1 MSIMTSAVVVLVLLV
16 AHGIADQN
24 RDEDNQRVIG
34 KREARIALNEL
45 RKRHVSHVLKRATE
59 FETTEEEK
67 EIDLDFIERAL
78 ERYEERLR
86 STETIEADNHVATG
100 GEKLIQEALT
110 GNVDPNSDVV
120 NLLESMFVNEGSRHN
135 QHPIGIDQI
144 AAKKG
149 KVYGDTH
156 DGHRF
161 TQTQSEGM
169 EQTGDGR
176 KRNFLQTAPLWSD
189 LIIPYTIDSS
199 LANTPSYV
207 DVIDKAIKQFSD
219 YTCLKWVPY
228 GSDEANKTSYSS
240 YIEFFSESGCWSYVG
255 RVFSDKQ
262 QISLQAPGCVTLST
276 TVHEMTHA
284 IGQMHE
290 QSRNDRDNYVTMLW
304 SNINGGT
311 GNYNMAKSQTFDR
324 NPYDYESVLQYSL
337 TSFSTN
343 GQPTIEFKDQRLD
356 FLADSATG
364 LMFYD
369 IKDITDGYDCT
380 TSCLGADGTT
390 PLKQCQNGGFVLHT
404 CNCHCPE
411 GLTGDLCESVATDP
425 ECGTGII
432 DLADG
437 ESRTITSPNFSNGG
451 PYPTGKECVWLVKVN
466 NGRLVEMTIEEMDL
480 TTANSACDHWLEI
493 RYNLIGQTGP
503 RRCGQVSSE
512 TYYTTMSG
520 NPSMMLL
527 KFDSAFASSATAG
540 KGFNLTVKSAYQGCA
555 AEPCMYGSCTP
566 VDNDNYICSCMSGFS
581 GTHCET
587 YTNND
592 AVGCDFEGLNCL
604 FDNSVTSTYVWRTH
618 TGSTP
623 SSSTGP
629 SSAKSGNTYLYAE
642 ASSPAVQ
649 GDSFIFET
657 PSVLAGPKCL
667 TFWYHMYG
675 GSIGSLHVK
684 VNGTELWSRSGDQG
698 DVWLSAEVNVST
710 TAQNYKLTFEAI
722 RGSSWN
728 GDVAIDDII
737 LTSAACNI
745 QVSTTSTS
753 TTQSSTAASTTT
765 QSSTT
770 QSTTTVATT
779 THDQYHNQE
788 LHCTFE
794 TGTSCFLNDIQGDD
808 FDWSTRQGS
817 TPSSS
822 TGPTSAYEG
831 QTYSYIET
839 SSPRTNGDVAIL
851 QGPSITTSRTF
862 CLSFAYHMYGSNIDS
877 LFVNLASP
885 NGNQTLFSRNGDA
898 GDSWFVTSISIPAT
912 NGEIQFIG
920 VRGSS
925 FRGDIAIDDVHFLDG
940 ECSTTSQVSTT
951 STTQSSTVASTTT
964 QSSTSQSTTTV
975 ATTTQD
981 QYHNQE
987 LHCTFETGTSCFL
1000 NDIQGDD
1007 FDWSTRQG
1015 STPSSSTGPTSAYEG
1030 QTYSYIETS
1039 SPRTNGD
1046 VAILQGPSITTSRT
1060 FCLSFAYHMY
1070 GSNIDSLFVNL
1081 ASPNGNQT
1089 LFSRNG
1095 DAGDSWFVTSISIPA
1110 SNGEIQFIGVRGS
1123 SYRGDIA
1130 IDDVHFLDGE
1140 CSTTSTTTAATTPY
1154 YNQELHCT
1162 FENDT
1167 LCFLNDIQGDDF
1179 DWSTRQGSTPSS
1191 DTGPSSAYEGETYS
1205 YIETSSP
1212 RTEGDVAILQ
1222 GPSITTSRTFCLS
1235 FAYHMYG
1242 SSIGSLY
1249 VNLTSTNGSQ
1259 TLFSQNDNTGDSWF
1273 VTSISIPAS
1282 NGEIQFIGVRG
1293 NSYRG
1298 DIAIDDVQFLDGV
1311 CSTAIPITTP
1321 SPNTLPLN
1329 CTFEDTTA
1337 CFLKDVVGS
1346 DDFDWTIRSSS
1357 TPTSGTGPT
1366 SAAEGTKYAYIET
1379 SGKQLGSKAILE
1391 GSVSVPAADSPIC
1404 LTFDYHMYGA
1414 STGTLEV
1421 SFDDMIYFYE
1431 SGDKGNQWNK
1441 AKLILHKCPGNSD
1454 VSKITFIGT
1463 RGSSYKG
1470 DIAIDNVQLTD
1481 GLCVT

>member
-343 GQPTIEFKDQRLD
+343 GQPTIEFKDQSLD

-555 AEPCMYGSCTP
+555 AERFVYSC
-566 VDNDNYICSCMSGFS
+566 
-581 GTHCET
+581 
-587 YTNND
+587 
-592 AVGCDFEGLNCL
+592 
-604 FDNSVTSTYVWRTH
+604 
-618 TGSTP
+618 
-623 SSSTGP
+623 
-629 SSAKSGNTYLYAE
+629 
-642 ASSPAVQ
+642 
-649 GDSFIFET
+649 
-657 PSVLAGPKCL
+657 
-667 TFWYHMYG
+667 
-675 GSIGSLHVK
+675 
-684 VNGTELWSRSGDQG
+684 
-698 DVWLSAEVNVST
+698 
-710 TAQNYKLTFEAI
+710 
-722 RGSSWN
+722 
-728 GDVAIDDII
+728 
-737 LTSAACNI
+737 
-745 QVSTTSTS
+745 
-753 TTQSSTAASTTT
+753 
-765 QSSTT
+765 
-770 QSTTTVATT
+770 
-779 THDQYHNQE
+779 
-788 LHCTFE
+788 
-794 TGTSCFLNDIQGDD
+794 
-808 FDWSTRQGS
+808 
-817 TPSSS
+817 
-822 TGPTSAYEG
+822 
-831 QTYSYIET
+831 
-839 SSPRTNGDVAIL
+839 
-851 QGPSITTSRTF
+851 
-862 CLSFAYHMYGSNIDS
+862 
-877 LFVNLASP
+877 
-885 NGNQTLFSRNGDA
+885 
-898 GDSWFVTSISIPAT
+898 
-912 NGEIQFIG
+912 
-920 VRGSS
+920 
-925 FRGDIAIDDVHFLDG
+925 
-940 ECSTTSQVSTT
+940 
-951 STTQSSTVASTTT
+951 
-964 QSSTSQSTTTV
+964 
-975 ATTTQD
+975 
-981 QYHNQE
+981 
-987 LHCTFETGTSCFL
+987 
-1000 NDIQGDD
+1000 
-1007 FDWSTRQG
+1007 
-1015 STPSSSTGPTSAYEG
+1015 
-1030 QTYSYIETS
+1030 
-1039 SPRTNGD
+1039 
-1046 VAILQGPSITTSRT
+1046 
-1060 FCLSFAYHMY
+1060 
-1070 GSNIDSLFVNL
+1070 
-1081 ASPNGNQT
+1081 
-1089 LFSRNG
+1089 
-1095 DAGDSWFVTSISIPA
+1095 
-1110 SNGEIQFIGVRGS
+1110 
-1123 SYRGDIA
+1123 
-1130 IDDVHFLDGE
+1130 
-1140 CSTTSTTTAATTPY
+1140 
-1154 YNQELHCT
+1154 
-1162 FENDT
+1162 
-1167 LCFLNDIQGDDF
+1167 
-1179 DWSTRQGSTPSS
+1179 
-1191 DTGPSSAYEGETYS
+1191 
-1205 YIETSSP
+1205 
-1212 RTEGDVAILQ
+1212 
-1222 GPSITTSRTFCLS
+1222 
-1235 FAYHMYG
+1235 
-1242 SSIGSLY
+1242 
-1249 VNLTSTNGSQ
+1249 
-1259 TLFSQNDNTGDSWF
+1259 
-1273 VTSISIPAS
+1273 
-1282 NGEIQFIGVRG
+1282 
-1293 NSYRG
+1293 
-1298 DIAIDDVQFLDGV
+1298 
-1311 CSTAIPITTP
+1311 
-1321 SPNTLPLN
+1321 
-1329 CTFEDTTA
+1329 
-1337 CFLKDVVGS
+1337 
-1346 DDFDWTIRSSS
+1346 
-1357 TPTSGTGPT
+1357 
-1366 SAAEGTKYAYIET
+1366 
-1379 SGKQLGSKAILE
+1379 
-1391 GSVSVPAADSPIC
+1391 
-1404 LTFDYHMYGA
+1404 
-1414 STGTLEV
+1414 
-1421 SFDDMIYFYE
+1421 
-1431 SGDKGNQWNK
+1431 
-1441 AKLILHKCPGNSD
+1441 
-1454 VSKITFIGT
+1454 
-1463 RGSSYKG
+1463 
-1470 DIAIDNVQLTD
+1470 
-1481 GLCVT
+1481 

>member
-1 MSIMTSAVVVLVLLV
+1 
-16 AHGIADQN
+16 
-24 RDEDNQRVIG
+24 
-34 KREARIALNEL
+34 
-45 RKRHVSHVLKRATE
+45 
-59 FETTEEEK
+59 
-67 EIDLDFIERAL
+67 
-78 ERYEERLR
+78 
-86 STETIEADNHVATG
+86 
-100 GEKLIQEALT
+100 
-110 GNVDPNSDVV
+110 
-120 NLLESMFVNEGSRHN
+120 
-135 QHPIGIDQI
+135 
-144 AAKKG
+144 
-149 KVYGDTH
+149 
-156 DGHRF
+156 
-161 TQTQSEGM
+161 
-169 EQTGDGR
+169 
-176 KRNFLQTAPLWSD
+176 
-189 LIIPYTIDSS
+189 
-199 LANTPSYV
+199 
-207 DVIDKAIKQFSD
+207 
-219 YTCLKWVPY
+219 
-228 GSDEANKTSYSS
+228 
-240 YIEFFSESGCWSYVG
+240 
-255 RVFSDKQ
+255 
-262 QISLQAPGCVTLST
+262 
-276 TVHEMTHA
+276 
-284 IGQMHE
+284 
-290 QSRNDRDNYVTMLW
+290 
-304 SNINGGT
+304 
-311 GNYNMAKSQTFDR
+311 
-324 NPYDYESVLQYSL
+324 
-337 TSFSTN
+337 
-343 GQPTIEFKDQRLD
+343 
-356 FLADSATG
+356 
-364 LMFYD
+364 
-369 IKDITDGYDCT
+369 
-380 TSCLGADGTT
+380 
-390 PLKQCQNGGFVLHT
+390 
-404 CNCHCPE
+404 
-411 GLTGDLCESVATDP
+411 
-425 ECGTGII
+425 
-432 DLADG
+432 
-437 ESRTITSPNFSNGG
+437 
-451 PYPTGKECVWLVKVN
+451 
-466 NGRLVEMTIEEMDL
+466 
-480 TTANSACDHWLEI
+480 
-493 RYNLIGQTGP
+493 
-503 RRCGQVSSE
+503 
-512 TYYTTMSG
+512 
-520 NPSMMLL
+520 
-527 KFDSAFASSATAG
+527 
-540 KGFNLTVKSAYQGCA
+540 
-555 AEPCMYGSCTP
+555 
-566 VDNDNYICSCMSGFS
+566 MSGFS

-1070 GSNIDSLFVNL
+1070 GS
-1081 ASPNGNQT
+1081 
-1089 LFSRNG
+1089 
-1095 DAGDSWFVTSISIPA
+1095 
-1110 SNGEIQFIGVRGS
+1110 
-1123 SYRGDIA
+1123 
-1130 IDDVHFLDGE
+1130 
-1140 CSTTSTTTAATTPY
+1140 
-1154 YNQELHCT
+1154 
-1162 FENDT
+1162 
-1167 LCFLNDIQGDDF
+1167 
-1179 DWSTRQGSTPSS
+1179 
-1191 DTGPSSAYEGETYS
+1191 
-1205 YIETSSP
+1205 
-1212 RTEGDVAILQ
+1212 
-1222 GPSITTSRTFCLS
+1222 
-1235 FAYHMYG
+1235 
-1242 SSIGSLY
+1242 SIGSLY